1 MFSKTLTTA
10 AFGALLLAAPAAN
23 AAVTIV
29 SGPTPGSTTATFT
42 PAPGV
47 NTAVFNFNGFS
58 GKDAPA
64 IPGLTAQL
72 SLTLL
77 GVVGNSYQFS
87 YSLANTSGG
96 DIDAS
101 RITIFG
107 FNSNPNFSS
116 VSGVTGPFN
125 VVALNG
131 QQPNGLNNVEVCFKD
146 AGPTNN
152 CTGASQGVGQ
162 GNTVNGTF
170 NLNLASPQASL
181 ALTDF
186 SVRYQGIESAEL
198 NIRDGSASG
207 LTVGLVPE
215 PATWA
220 MMILGFGLIGG
231 ALRSR
236 KAQATRVTYA

>member
-1 MFSKTLTTA
+1 MLKNLLKTTA
-10 AFGALLLAAPAAN
+10 LGALLVATPAAH
-23 AAVTIV
+23 AAVTVV

-47 NTAVFNFNGFS
+47 NTAIFNFNGFS
-58 GKDAPA
+58 GNGAPA

-72 SLTLL
+72 TLTFL
-77 GVVGNSYQFS
+77 GQLGNSYQFS

-101 RITIFG
+101 RVTIFG
-107 FNSNPNFSS
+107 FNSNPNFTS

-131 QQPNGLNNVEVCFKD
+131 QQPNGLTNLEVCFKD
-146 AGPTNN
+146 AGSTNN

-162 GNTVNGTF
+162 GNSINGTF
-170 NLNLASPQASL
+170 NLDFGSAQASV
-181 ALTDF
+181 ALSDF

-198 NIRDGSASG
+198 GIRDGSASG
-207 LTVGLVPE
+207 VPFGLVPE

-236 KAQATRVTYA
+236 KAQVARVTYA

>member
-1 MFSKTLTTA
+1 MFTKSLTA
-10 AFGALLLAAPAAN
+10 AALGALLLAAPAAN
-23 AAVTIV
+23 AAVTVV

-42 PAPGV
+42 PAPGI
-47 NTAVFNFNGFS
+47 NTAIFNFNGFS
-58 GKDAPA
+58 GNNAPA

-72 SLTLL
+72 TLTLL

-87 YSLANTSGG
+87 YALANTSGG

-101 RITIFG
+101 RVTIFG

-116 VSGVTGPFN
+116 VSGLTGPFN
-125 VVALNG
+125 VVASG
-131 QQPNGLNNVEVCFKD
+131 QQPNGLNSVEVCFKD
-146 AGPTNN
+146 AGPANN

-162 GNTVNGTF
+162 GNSVNGTF
-170 NLNLASPQASL
+170 NLNFAAAQASV
-181 ALTDF
+181 ALSDF
-186 SVRYQGIESAEL
+186 SVRYQGIESAEF

-207 LTVGLVPE
+207 VPFGMVPE

-220 MMILGFGLIGG
+220 FMILGFGLIGG